1 MISQQIVQ
9 AWTERDSSLNPQLST
24 DKKQVGRE
32 SYSVTEMNHVLW
44 ESMDDSEAKA
54 KSPRAELRVMKNY
67 SQGL

>member
-24 DKKQVGRE
+24 DKRKVGRE

-54 KSPRAELRVMKNY
+54 KSPRVELRVMKNY